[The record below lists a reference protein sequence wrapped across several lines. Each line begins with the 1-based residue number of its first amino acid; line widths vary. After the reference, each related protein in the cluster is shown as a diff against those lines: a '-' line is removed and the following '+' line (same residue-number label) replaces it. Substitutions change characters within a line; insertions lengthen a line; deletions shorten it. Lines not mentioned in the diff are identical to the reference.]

1 MAKKVATARK
11 MKSRQET
18 HLPQPNCDSDGKADN
33 KQQAFI
39 NTDTR
44 RFKIQTATW
53 DPPPGRA
60 LTFLVAFTSI
70 LPFTGSALA
79 LMNLRNI
86 LSVKSVHQPQALK
99 FASRWHLT

>member
-1 MAKKVATARK
+1 M
-11 MKSRQET
+11 
-18 HLPQPNCDSDGKADN
+18 G
-33 KQQAFI
+33 
-39 NTDTR
+39 
-44 RFKIQTATW
+44 
-53 DPPPGRA
+53 PPPGRA
-60 LTFLVAFTSI
+60 LTLLVAFTSI